1 MFLRNPKQIV
11 FSFNIS
17 RAAADAFSDYLKPQ
31 SGPVPDLNYIYFQL
45 RGFQIIGENT
55 GNNLLACLCIQNFA
69 RLQVKSPFPFN
80 DIATRVDN
88 FSDMA

>member
-31 SGPVPDLNYIYFQL
+31 SGPVPDLNYLFL
-45 RGFQIIGENT
+45 
-55 GNNLLACLCIQNFA
+55 
-69 RLQVKSPFPFN
+69 VKR
-80 DIATRVDN
+80 A
-88 FSDMA
+88 SDYW